1 MLASV
6 AVTTPAEKRSEGPAL
21 PHPALNA
28 MLICDQAI
36 QEEASGKTSLV
47 GVFEAVR
54 AYHFPARH
62 GFLCVYAKLTDAQGA
77 YQIRLELV
85 RLDDLRIVGQ
95 NQLRATFG
103 DRMAPAEVV
112 FQIGDLV
119 FEGPGRYEFRLY
131 ANDRWV
137 GSKTLNVTKAPE
149 AQGPRVDQIRVFGS
163 TVTVRW
169 LSFMLPAS
177 KPAGEGE

>member
-1 MLASV
+1 
-6 AVTTPAEKRSEGPAL
+6 
-21 PHPALNA
+21 
-28 MLICDQAI
+28 
-36 QEEASGKTSLV
+36 
-47 GVFEAVR
+47 
-54 AYHFPARH
+54 
-62 GFLCVYAKLTDAQGA
+62 
-77 YQIRLELV
+77 
-85 RLDDLRIVGQ
+85 
-95 NQLRATFG
+95 
-103 DRMAPAEVV
+103 VV

-149 AQGPRVDQIRVFGS
+149 PQGPRVDQIRVFGS

-169 LSFMLPAS
+169 LSFMLPAP